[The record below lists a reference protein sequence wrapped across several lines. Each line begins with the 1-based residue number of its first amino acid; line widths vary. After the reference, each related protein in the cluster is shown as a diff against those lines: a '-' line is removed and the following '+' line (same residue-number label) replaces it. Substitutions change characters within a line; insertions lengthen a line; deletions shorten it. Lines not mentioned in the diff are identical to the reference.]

1 LPSAIGFDPCSL
13 DALIKRGGL
22 TAGVLSVMLLHLEL
36 DGRVASLPG
45 TAPSACLKPEPNVP
59 MIDILVY
66 LFENYYDFTAHPKP
80 DALARKLSAAGFEE
94 EEISVAL
101 DWLDGLKTARVA
113 EFTSDHRSMR
123 LYTDDEQ
130 EKLGVDCLNFI
141 VFLEAAG
148 VITPALREL
157 VVERGMLLEDDP
169 LPLGKFKIIV
179 LMVLWSRE
187 QDLEPL
193 IVEEL
198 LYDAD
203 PDLLH

>member
-1 LPSAIGFDPCSL
+1 MVELPACP
-13 DALIKRGGL
+13 AAA
-22 TAGVLSVMLLHLEL
+22 T
-36 DGRVASLPG
+36 
-45 TAPSACLKPEPNVP
+45 SACLTPEPNVP

-66 LFENYYDFTAHPKP
+66 LFENYTDFTAHPKP

-94 EEISVAL
+94 DEISVAL
-101 DWLDGLKTARVA
+101 DWLDGLKAARVA
-113 EFTSDHRSMR
+113 EFASDRR
-123 LYTDDEQ
+123 AVRIYTADEQ
-130 EKLGVDCLNFI
+130 QKLGVDCLNFI

-157 VVERGMLLEDDP
+157 VVERGILLEDDP
-169 LPLGKFKIIV
+169 LPLAKFKIIV

-203 PDLLH
+203 PELLH

>member
-1 LPSAIGFDPCSL
+1 
-13 DALIKRGGL
+13 
-22 TAGVLSVMLLHLEL
+22 
-36 DGRVASLPG
+36 
-45 TAPSACLKPEPNVP
+45 

-66 LFENYYDFTAHPKP
+66 LFENYHDFTAHPKA
-80 DALARKLSAAGFEE
+80 DALARKLTAVGFAED
-94 EEISVAL
+94 EISVAL

-113 EFTSDHRSMR
+113 EFSSDRRSLR
-123 LYTDDEQ
+123 IYTGDEQ
-130 EKLGVDCLNFI
+130 QKLGVDCLNFI
-141 VFLEAAG
+141 VFLELAG

-157 VVERGMLLEDDP
+157 VVERGMSLDDDP
-169 LPLGKFKIIV
+169 VPLSKFKIIV

-203 PDLLH
+203 PELFH

>member
-1 LPSAIGFDPCSL
+1 
-13 DALIKRGGL
+13 
-22 TAGVLSVMLLHLEL
+22 
-36 DGRVASLPG
+36 
-45 TAPSACLKPEPNVP
+45 

-80 DALARKLSAAGFEE
+80 DALARKLSAVGFEE

-101 DWLDGLKTARVA
+101 DWLNGLKTARVA
-113 EFTSDHRSMR
+113 EFASDRR
-123 LYTDDEQ
+123 AVRIYTDDEQ
-130 EKLGVDCLNFI
+130 QKLGVDCLNFV
-141 VFLEAAG
+141 VFLELAG

-157 VVERGMLLEDDP
+157 IVERGMSLEDDP
-169 LPLGKFKIIV
+169 VPLAKFKIIV

-198 LYDAD
+198 LYDVD

>member
-1 LPSAIGFDPCSL
+1 
-13 DALIKRGGL
+13 
-22 TAGVLSVMLLHLEL
+22 
-36 DGRVASLPG
+36 
-45 TAPSACLKPEPNVP
+45 

-80 DALARKLSAAGFEE
+80 DALARKLTAVGFEQ

-113 EFTSDHRSMR
+113 EFSSDRR
-123 LYTDDEQ
+123 AVRIYTDDEQ
-130 EKLGVDCLNFI
+130 QKLGVDCLNLI
-141 VFLEAAG
+141 VFLELAG
-148 VITPALREL
+148 VVTPALREL
-157 VVERGMLLEDDP
+157 IVERGMSLDDDP
-169 LPLGKFKIIV
+169 VPLGKFKIIV

-203 PDLLH
+203 PELLH